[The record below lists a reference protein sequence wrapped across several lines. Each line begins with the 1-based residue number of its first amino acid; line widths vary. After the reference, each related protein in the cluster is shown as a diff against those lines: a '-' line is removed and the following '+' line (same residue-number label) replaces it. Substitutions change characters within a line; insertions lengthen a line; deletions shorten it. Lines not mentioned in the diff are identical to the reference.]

1 MKRCLSS
8 LAFLFISSCTS
19 NSSSALDIEGV
30 KSKYKVGQVWSFKSR
45 PSEPNSKLTIVKI
58 ASDGKLGN
66 IIHVQVDSVKIK
78 TSTKSEKYTHLV
90 SHMPFS
96 EAAIDSSVTEKLGE
110 VTELP
115 DFQKGYTEWRTSFR
129 AGKAG
134 IFSIPVGKSVEYMET
149 TMLEGNVVK

>member
-1 MKRCLSS
+1 MNEALSIVS
-8 LAFLFISSCTS
+8 SFLFISSCTS

-30 KSKYKVGQVWSFKSR
+30 KSKYKVGRVWSFKSR

-115 DFQKGYTEWRTSFR
+115 DF
-129 AGKAG
+129 
-134 IFSIPVGKSVEYMET
+134 
-149 TMLEGNVVK
+149 